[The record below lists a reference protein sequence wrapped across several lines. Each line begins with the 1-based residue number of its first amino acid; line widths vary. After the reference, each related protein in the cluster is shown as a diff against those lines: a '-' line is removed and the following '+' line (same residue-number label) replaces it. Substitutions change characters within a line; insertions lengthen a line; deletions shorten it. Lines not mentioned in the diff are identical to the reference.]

1 MNRREFV
8 CGGTLL
14 TGSVLAGA
22 KRSAIRAA
30 VGNTTAALG
39 PTVETTAGKVR
50 GLTEVKIAAFK
61 GIPYGASTAAER
73 RFMPPAK
80 VHPWTGV
87 RDAFQLGHRSP
98 QTGAGLIPEVAAM
111 DQSEPM
117 GEDCLCLNV
126 WTPGASSQRKRPIMV
141 WLHGG
146 GYSTGSAGFVC
157 YDGANLARKHD
168 VVVVGVNHRL
178 NVFGY
183 MYLAELGGEK
193 YAEFSNLGM
202 LDIIAA
208 LEWVRDN
215 ISGSGGDPGNVTLFG
230 QSGGGGKVST
240 LMAMPSAQ
248 GLFHRAIVES
258 ASAIKGVSRS
268 DATASAEKLLAK
280 LGVNAGDIDRAQHLP
295 VDQLL
300 AAIGEGGPAG
310 NQALRLAPVVDGRT
324 LPKDPFDPV
333 APEMSSNI
341 PLLIGSVETEVTF
354 FPGQQLD
361 PIDDATL
368 RAKVKETVHAD
379 DAKADRLIAAYRKG
393 RPGISDTDLYLILA
407 SDATFRR
414 GVLAE
419 AERKAAA
426 MKAPVYMYYFTW
438 RSPVHEGKL
447 RSFHTL
453 EIPFVFENV
462 DLAKSM
468 TGSGEDRYALADK
481 ISSAWVSFARSGSP
495 NHKGLPNWPAFNNT
509 QRATMILN
517 NECKVVND
525 PNGEERQMLYS
536 MQTAS

>member
-1 MNRREFV
+1 M
-8 CGGTLL
+8 GAGTLVASSAL
-14 TGSVLAGA
+14 VDAT
-22 KRSAIRAA
+22 RWSAIRAA
-30 VGNTTAALG
+30 VGDSTAAPG

-50 GLTEVKIAAFK
+50 GLTESKIAAFK

-87 RDAFQLGHRSP
+87 RDAFELGHRSP
-98 QTGAGLIPEVAAM
+98 QIRSGLIQEVAAM
-111 DQSEPM
+111 DRSEPM

-126 WTPGASSQRKRPIMV
+126 WTPGAGSLRKRPTMV

-146 GYSTGSAGFVC
+146 GYSTGSAGFIC

-178 NVFGY
+178 NIFGY

-193 YAEFSNLGM
+193 YAESSNVGM

-215 ISGSGGDPGNVTLFG
+215 IAAFGGDPGNVTIFG

-240 LMAMPSAQ
+240 LMAMPAAR

-258 ASAIKGVSRS
+258 ASAIKGVPRS

-280 LGVNAGDIDRAQHLP
+280 LGVNPGDIDRAQHLP

-300 AAIGEGGPAG
+300 AAMGEGGPAG

-324 LPKDPFDPV
+324 LPKDPFDPI

-393 RPGISDTDLYLILA
+393 RPGISETDLYLILA
-407 SDATFRR
+407 SDASFRR
-414 GVLAE
+414 GVLTE

-426 MKAPVYMYYFTW
+426 MKSPVYMYYFTW

-468 TGSGEDRYALADK
+468 TGSGKDRYALADK
-481 ISSAWVSFARSGSP
+481 ISSAWVSFARSGNP

-509 QRATMILN
+509 QRGTMILN
-517 NECKVVND
+517 NECKVLND
-525 PNGEERQMLYS
+525 PNGEERQVLYS
-536 MQTAS
+536 TQTAS